1 MSIHN
6 RRFCIKLVTANNMLS
21 LFLCFS
27 FMNDTSYTS
36 EFKMSVTAC
45 YGTKDYVKY
54 LEHTQIE
61 LELSCSNI
69 SEISINLISPR
80 RTKVSLLTKVNTSR
94 VAYTN
99 LQWTFMTV
107 HFWGEDPEGV
117 WRLNLVANSI
127 QNGKKFTVMYL

>member
-1 MSIHN
+1 
-6 RRFCIKLVTANNMLS
+6 
-21 LFLCFS
+21 
-27 FMNDTSYTS
+27 MNGTSYTS
-36 EFKMSVTAC
+36 EYKMNATAC
-45 YGTKDYVKY
+45 YGTNDYVKY

-80 RTKVSLLTKVNTSR
+80 RTKDSLLTKVTTSR

-127 QNGKKFTVMYL
+127 KTGKKIHFLLLCIFD